1 MDYNTATIG
10 GSCWSFLRIRVAIN
24 VRLLLK
30 RSKHV
35 VIHGNQSFVVQLK
48 YERLPIFGF
57 LCGRLGHNKIFCNR
71 LFEGASMAEQK
82 GWGPWLRSMA
92 RQLGVEHN
100 QWLRDSTGFSFV
112 GEDVVCGAFPGTGKS
127 LICVED
133 NSMLQSM
140 DEDICV

>member
-1 MDYNTATIG
+1 M
-10 GSCWSFLRIRVAIN
+10 
-24 VRLLLK
+24 
-30 RSKHV
+30 

-48 YERLPIFGF
+48 YERLPIFCF

-82 GWGPWLRSMA
+82 GY
-92 RQLGVEHN
+92 VEHN